1 VAQINEPDGVKFMAN
16 KRKNA
21 DSSAILYLAGG
32 FIVGCIVGR
41 ASSSVPL
48 PELPTRREALATYDK
63 AVDAIKALLARAS

>member
-1 VAQINEPDGVKFMAN
+1 MPT

-21 DSSAILYLAGG
+21 DSSAIVYVAGG

-48 PELPTRREALATYDK
+48 PELPTKREALTAYDN
-63 AVDAIKALLARAS
+63 AVDALKALLARAS